1 MRAPAHIYSA
11 EDAKRARWSCV
22 VLLRVARVE
31 SFETLE
37 GQLGRRIELVEEKP
51 TSLPITPAGNEP
63 EEVRIAHQLAQ
74 SMFQAMQV
82 HIPLFRTG
90 RKLRS
95 PKIILFLTEAEC
107 EQLGLDFNVN
117 QLYEVE
123 FSEGSIRFKRVE

>member
-1 MRAPAHIYSA
+1 M
-11 EDAKRARWSCV
+11 
-22 VLLRVARVE
+22 LLRVARVE

-51 TSLPITPAGNEP
+51 TSLPIAPAGGEP

-74 SMFQAMQV
+74 SVVQAMQV

-95 PKIILFLTEAEC
+95 PKIILFLTETEC

-117 QLYEVE
+117 QLYDVE
-123 FSEGSIRFKRVE
+123 FSDGSIRFKRVE